1 MTEQQLDHIINACKK
16 LCRKS
21 QKELYMHFAD
31 DLMVVSMRYA
41 TDISEAKDI
50 LQNAFVKI
58 FTQISSYDKEKGALK
73 PWMSRIVVNEALQL
87 IRKKKNVRFSQLEV
101 VHNQHKREPDIF
113 SQLNT
118 EEITRIIDQL
128 PPGYKI
134 VFNMYAIEGFS
145 HKEISEHL
153 QIAESASRSQL
164 SRAKKMLQDM
174 IIQHK
179 MFKVC

>member
-1 MTEQQLDHIINACKK
+1 
-16 LCRKS
+16 
-21 QKELYMHFAD
+21 
-31 DLMVVSMRYA
+31 
-41 TDISEAKDI
+41 
-50 LQNAFVKI
+50 
-58 FTQISSYDKEKGALK
+58 
-73 PWMSRIVVNEALQL
+73 
-87 IRKKKNVRFSQLEV
+87 LEV